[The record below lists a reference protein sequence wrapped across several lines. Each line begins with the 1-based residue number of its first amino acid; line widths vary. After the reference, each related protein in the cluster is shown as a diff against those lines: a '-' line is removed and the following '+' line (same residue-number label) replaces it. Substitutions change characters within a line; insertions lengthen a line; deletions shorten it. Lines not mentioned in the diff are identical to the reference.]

1 MFRFNMN
8 HLIAVAAGTILLT
21 ACGQQAETEK
31 PAFDATQ
38 SHVQPA
44 ENKMVVLP
52 ANMTLAS
59 AVIHPPRAKDGF
71 GDTETQTIGAFNGL
85 HNLLKKQ
92 NLNLG
97 NVMRVRAVVAAD
109 AEGVVDFDGYMSGY
123 KKFFGTE
130 KLPSEP
136 INVITSTNSLPVTG
150 QLIVLEADIAVPTNP
165 KSATAQPVPEQKDK
179 Q

>member
-1 MFRFNMN
+1 MSQ
-8 HLIAVAAGTILLT
+8 HLIKSALVLAASAIVLT
-21 ACGQQAETEK
+21 ACGGKSETPAPQQ
-31 PAFDATQ
+31 PQTQ
-38 SHVQPA
+38 IQPA

-52 ANMTLAS
+52 EGMRLAS

-71 GDTETQTIGAFNGL
+71 GDMETQTVGAFNGL

-97 NVMRVRAVVAAD
+97 NVMRVRAVLAPNAD
-109 AEGVVDFDGYMSGY
+109 GIVDFDGYNTGF

-136 INVITSTNSLPVTG
+136 LNITTATQTLPVTG
-150 QLIVLEADIAVPTNP
+150 QLIVLEADIAVPP
-165 KSATAQPVPEQKDK
+165 KPEPQPADTKENE
-179 Q
+179 